1 MYLLPWLYND
11 TRGIYRHTH
20 ATHRSWWNDGLSLV
34 ADKVEE
40 EKTKN
45 SGLIK
50 LLEEDYTALANRRI
64 KDRLS
69 AFLPDI
75 PGDIDTM
82 DSADSS
88 LRAIIERPPVAHK
101 DLIPLSSASLAGFR
115 LAPGAVSI

>member
-1 MYLLPWLYND
+1 MQLIIGGSVN
-11 TRGIYRHTH
+11 
-20 ATHRSWWNDGLSLV
+20 SLSLIT
-34 ADKVEE
+34 DKVEE

-101 DLIPLSSASLAGFR
+101 DLMPLSGASLAGFR
-115 LAPGAVSI
+115 LAPGAVSVSRADDRGD